1 MNETELKQFTAR
13 QIRLILNHLL
23 SDGSNYTTIMN
34 GIKVRIEMTE
44 QELNFLKA
52 EQNAK
57 QSNN

>member
-1 MNETELKQFTAR
+1 MNEQQLKQFTAR